1 MTSARSGGLR
11 TLRGRS
17 VAMIS
22 GLLLAAVTVF
32 GIVSVA
38 ILRQNL
44 VTQAESTLYLSND
57 TAISQTL
64 TAVDATGNVPTFDD
78 VSLAV
83 PSDGFFFVVQDD
95 EVVVSAFFTRDYDY
109 RPMTGVELS
118 HARAAMGESGYT
130 AQADVADDGMYLVTA
145 SDVVAEDG
153 GELTIVS
160 GVGLT
165 DADTV
170 VRTYALWLA
179 VVGIAIAA
187 FAAVFGWRWT
197 RQQLDPLE
205 RVAEI
210 ADEVAATPLSSGEIA
225 PQRRVPR
232 DVRHLGSETDRVA
245 DALNRLLDHV
255 ELSLNARHRAEESM
269 RRFIAEASHELR
281 NPLASIRG
289 YADFY
294 AQPGADAD
302 PREAQGALQRI
313 GSEAARM
320 SALVDDLLLLARLD
334 ADPVVAHDD
343 VQLSMIVVE
352 TASDARFAYP
362 GHVWR
367 IALPDEDVT
376 VVGDEGAIRQMLL
389 NLVANAGHHTPDG
402 TSVTVAVGKT
412 ETAVELSVNDD
423 GPGIDPDAL
432 PTIFDRFT
440 QAGSRSQTRE
450 RSTVGLG
457 LAIVQ
462 ALAIASGY
470 EVSVVSSSAGT
481 RFVIRIPIV
490 VGE

>member
-57 TAISQTL
+57 TAISQTV
-64 TAVDATGNVPTFDD
+64 TTVDATGSVPTFDD
-78 VSLAV
+78 ISLAV
-83 PSDGFFFVVQDD
+83 PSDGFFFVVQD
-95 EVVVSAFFTRDYDY
+95 ERVVVSAFFTRDYDY
-109 RPMTGVELS
+109 RPMTAVELTDV
-118 HARAAMGESGYT
+118 RAAMGESGYT
-130 AQADVADDGMYLVTA
+130 AQADVADDGAYLVTA
-145 SDVVAEDG
+145 SDVVAGDG
-153 GELTIVS
+153 AELTIVS

-165 DADTV
+165 DADDV
-170 VRTYALWLA
+170 VRTYGLWLA

-205 RVAEI
+205 RAAEI
-210 ADEVAATPLSSGEIA
+210 ADEVTATPLSSGEIA

-232 DVRHLGSETDRVA
+232 DLRHVGSETDRVA

-294 AQPGADAD
+294 AQPHADAD
-302 PREAQGALQRI
+302 PSETQGALQRI
-313 GSEAARM
+313 GSEASRM
-320 SALVDDLLLLARLD
+320 SALIDDLLLLARLD

-343 VQLSMIVVE
+343 VELSMIVAE

-402 TSVTVAVGKT
+402 TSVTVSL
-412 ETAVELSVNDD
+412 ETTATSVELVVEDD
-423 GPGIDPDAL
+423 GPGIDPEAL

-440 QAGSRSQTRE
+440 QAGGRSQTRE
-450 RSTVGLG
+450 RTTVGLG
-457 LAIVQ
+457 LAIVH
-462 ALAIASGY
+462 ALATASGY
-470 EVSVVSSSAGT
+470 EVSVASSNAGT
-481 RFVIRIPIV
+481 RFDIRIPNRAA
-490 VGE
+490 

>member
-1 MTSARSGGLR
+1 M
-11 TLRGRS
+11 
-17 VAMIS
+17 MS

-32 GIVSVA
+32 GVVSVA

-44 VTQAESTLYLSND
+44 VTQAESTLYLAND
-57 TAISQTL
+57 TAIGQTL
-64 TAVDATGNVPTFDD
+64 TTVDTTGSVPSFED

-83 PSDGFFFVVQDD
+83 PSDGFFFVVEDGR
-95 EVVVSAFFTRDYDY
+95 VAVSAFFTREYDY
-109 RPMTGVELS
+109 RPMTERELT
-118 HARAAMGESGYT
+118 HVRDGMADSGYT
-130 AQADVADDGMYLVTA
+130 TTVDVADDGGYLVTA
-145 SDVVAEDG
+145 SDVEAADG
-153 GELTIVS
+153 TELTIVS

-165 DADTV
+165 ETEAV

-205 RVAEI
+205 RAAEI
-210 ADEVAATPLSSGEIA
+210 ADEVTATPLSSGEIA

-232 DVRHLGSETDRVA
+232 DLRHVGSETDRVA

-294 AQPGADAD
+294 AQPDASAD
-302 PREAQGALQRI
+302 PREARGALQRI

-334 ADPVVAHDD
+334 ADPIVAHDR
-343 VQLSMIVVE
+343 VELSMIVAE

-376 VVGDEGAIRQMLL
+376 VAGDEGAIRQMLL

-402 TSVTVAVGKT
+402 TSVTVALERT
-412 ETAVELSVNDD
+412 ETAVEISVEDE
-423 GPGIDPDAL
+423 GPGIDPEAL

-450 RSTVGLG
+450 RTTVGLG

-462 ALAIASGY
+462 ALATASGY
-470 EVSVVSSSAGT
+470 EVSVTSASAGT
-481 RFVIRIPIV
+481 RFVIRIPADPS
-490 VGE
+490 